1 MSLEE
6 RLNRARGTR
15 GTSSVT
21 VQTAASTQQ
30 SQGTSEGESRSVAR
44 PQAAARRV
52 AASSAGMLA
61 PAVTT
66 SRYGDL
72 RKNLQAKVIEEIN
85 TTIGDAADHEAELD
99 DLIRRVVFDE
109 AAEVPRSDREVLIQ
123 EIHNEV
129 IGLGPLEDLMTDPKI
144 TEIMVNGAKDVYIER
159 DGRIAKTNV
168 TFENDDHVLRI
179 LDRIVSRI
187 GRHVDEASPLVDA
200 RLEDGS
206 RVNAVIR
213 PVAIKGPSITI
224 RRFSSAPL
232 QIADLMEH
240 GSLSY
245 SMSSF
250 LEACI
255 LGKANVIVSGGTGS
269 GKTTLL
275 NILSAFIPDEERIVT
290 IEDAAELQLEQND
303 VVTLEAR
310 PANSDRKSTR
320 LNSSH
325 GS

>member
-6 RLNRARGTR
+6 RLNRARGAR

-21 VQTAASTQQ
+21 VQTAVPTQQ
-30 SQGTSEGESRSVAR
+30 SQGTSGGESRSVAR

-61 PAVTT
+61 PVATT

-72 RKNLQAKVIEEIN
+72 RRSLQAKVIEEIN

-99 DLIRRVVFDE
+99 DLIRQVVFDE

-129 IGLGPLEDLMTDPKI
+129 IGLGPLEDLMKDPKI

-275 NILSAFIPDEERIVT
+275 NIL
-290 IEDAAELQLEQND
+290 
-303 VVTLEAR
+303 
-310 PANSDRKSTR
+310 
-320 LNSSH
+320 
-325 GS
+325 

>member
-6 RLNRARGTR
+6 RLNRARGAR

-21 VQTAASTQQ
+21 VQTPTLPQQ
-30 SQGTSEGESRSVAR
+30 SQGTSEGASRSVAR

-52 AASSAGMLA
+52 AASSAGMVA
-61 PAVTT
+61 PAAST

-72 RKNLQAKVIEEIN
+72 RRNLQAKVIEEIN
-85 TTIGDAADHEAELD
+85 ATIGDAADHEAELD
-99 DLIRRVVFDE
+99 DLIRQVVFEE
-109 AAEVPRSDREVLIQ
+109 AAEVPRSDREVLIE

-129 IGLGPLEDLMTDPKI
+129 IGLGPLEGLMADPKI

-224 RRFSSAPL
+224 RRFSSTW
-232 QIADLMEH
+232 QIGRA
-240 GSLSY
+240 S
-245 SMSSF
+245 
-250 LEACI
+250 CR
-255 LGKANVIVSGGTGS
+255 
-269 GKTTLL
+269 
-275 NILSAFIPDEERIVT
+275 ERV
-290 IEDAAELQLEQND
+290 
-303 VVTLEAR
+303 
-310 PANSDRKSTR
+310 
-320 LNSSH
+320 
-325 GS
+325 